1 MRFCAC
7 KTILGAHPC
16 LWEIMH
22 IEQTNISNNHM
33 IQQYKL
39 YLTSIKTLDSQ
50 KWSLFQS
57 CVLLLSC
64 RLYFFILHGGCPPF
78 LYTAQSA
85 YIAASPFLIIEMRS
99 SVVVLIYQPCNTSLL
114 LKISVQLL
122 FTHYWI
128 PLSIWR
134 P

>member
-1 MRFCAC
+1 MQNHFRC
-7 KTILGAHPC
+7 TSMLVGNHAHRAD
-16 LWEIMH
+16 I
-22 IEQTNISNNHM
+22 NISNNHM

-64 RLYFFILHGGCPPF
+64 RLYFFILHDGCPPF

-99 SVVVLIYQPCNTSLL
+99 SVVFLIYQPCNTSLL
-114 LKISVQLL
+114 LKILVQLL
-122 FTHYWI
+122 FTHC
-128 PLSIWR
+128 
-134 P
+134 